1 MKKLFG
7 LLVIVLGLSTLSSNA
22 QTWTTDY
29 QAALKESK
37 KTNKAILMNFTGS
50 DWCGWCIRLKNEV
63 FSKEEFIAY
72 ANENLIL
79 LELDFPKRKQINAD
93 LKTQNINLARKHGVR
108 GYPTIIM
115 IDGNEKILF
124 RGGYKAGGPVP
135 YVALLKKAIAGPTAN

>member
-79 LELDFPKRKQINAD
+79 LELDFPKRKKLEAD
-93 LKTQNINLARKHGVR
+93 LKLQNNKLAGTHAVR
-108 GYPTIIM
+108 GFPTIVM
-115 IDGNEKILF
+115 IDGNEKVLLK
-124 RGGYKAGGPVP
+124 GGYKKGGPIP
-135 YVALLKKAIAGPTAN
+135 YIATLKQAFAKASSN